1 MFKNKTVGCC
11 LLFILVAL
19 IIPLGGCNMNELILT
34 NDERRVLLCSG
45 ATDEQLDQG
54 LLSNSQ
60 EKMLDALRQAKAYL
74 EERYPTEQFEF
85 LSVNLS
91 SPLKSPFT
99 FIVKSASM
107 VDESFAVRVCYEKD
121 AENQY
126 TITES
131 YYADIKK
138 RELFLFIEN
147 LFSDFGL
154 TAKAVLSLDGLF
166 GNEYDP
172 AKSVA
177 DTIDAG
183 LNFGISGWIYVSGP
197 IDLDQYIPAISSKL
211 IESRICGGFRL
222 MLVEGI
228 SLEEQANLGVKDKRY
243 ITEETYVSLLA
254 EAGGKN

>member
-1 MFKNKTVGCC
+1 
-11 LLFILVAL
+11 
-19 IIPLGGCNMNELILT
+19 MNELILT

-54 LLSNSQ
+54 TLSSSQ
-60 EKMLDALRQAKAYL
+60 KKMLDALRQAKTFL
-74 EERYPTEQFEF
+74 EERYPSDQFEF

-99 FIVKSASM
+99 FIAKSNSM
-107 VDESFAVRVCYEKD
+107 VDESFAVRVCSEKD
-121 AENQY
+121 YENQY

-131 YYADIKK
+131 YYADLKK
-138 RELFLFIEN
+138 EELFFFIEDV
-147 LFSDFGL
+147 FSDFGL
-154 TAKAVLSLDGLF
+154 TAKTVLSLDGLF
-166 GNEYDP
+166 GSEYEP
-172 AKSVA
+172 TKSVA
-177 DTIDAG
+177 DAMVAG
-183 LNFGISGWIYVSGP
+183 LDFGISGWIYVLGP
-197 IDLDQYIPAISSKL
+197 ADINKRISSIASEL
-211 IESRICGGFRL
+211 IDSGICGGFKL